1 MVGLTVPSDD
11 PDLSHYS
18 GTASTSP
25 FVIAAKR
32 AGIKVVPSIINAVIL
47 TSAWSAGNS
56 QMLGG
61 TRVLYGLAMD
71 GRAPKI
77 FTRLNRFSIPYCA
90 VILYGLSMCLGFMT
104 LSSGAS
110 VAFDWLQDLVSI
122 STLVNWLTICVTYLR
137 FYYGCKKQG
146 INRKDLPW
154 AAPLQPYITWVSAI
168 IFTLLL
174 ITGGYATFIHGHWS
188 NETFVSSYINIP
200 LFAILYFGYKF
211 IKKTKIVA
219 LEEIPIQG
227 FIDIANANPEPEPKP
242 KTGLRKLNILWS

>member
-1 MVGLTVPSDD
+1 
-11 PDLSHYS
+11 
-18 GTASTSP
+18 
-25 FVIAAKR
+25 
-32 AGIKVVPSIINAVIL
+32 
-47 TSAWSAGNS
+47 
-56 QMLGG
+56 MLGA

-77 FTRLNRFSIPYCA
+77 FTRLNRFAIPYFA
-90 VILYGLSMCLGFMT
+90 VAFFSVFMCLGFMT
-104 LSSGAS
+104 LSEGAS

-146 INRKDLPW
+146 IPRSSLPW
-154 AAPLQPYITWVSAI
+154 AAPLQPYITWVSGT
-168 IFTLLL
+168 IFALLL

-211 IKKTKIVA
+211 IKKTKIIA
-219 LEEIPIQG
+219 LEDIPIQVSNTPSPFQSACHFASPSLLEQTWG
-227 FIDIANANPEPEPKP
+227 P
-242 KTGLRKLNILWS
+242 

>member
-1 MVGLTVPSDD
+1 
-11 PDLSHYS
+11 
-18 GTASTSP
+18 
-25 FVIAAKR
+25 
-32 AGIKVVPSIINAVIL
+32 
-47 TSAWSAGNS
+47 
-56 QMLGG
+56 MLGA

-77 FTRLNRFSIPYCA
+77 FTRLNRFAIPYFA
-90 VILYGLSMCLGFMT
+90 VALFSVSMCLGFMT

-146 INRKDLPW
+146 IPRSALPW
-154 AAPLQPYITWVSAI
+154 AAPLQPYITWVSAT
-168 IFTLLL
+168 IFALLL
-174 ITGGYATFIHGHWS
+174 LTGGYATFIHGHWS

-211 IKKTKIVA
+211 IKKTKIIA
-219 LEEIPIQG
+219 LEDIPIQVSQSPS
-227 FIDIANANPEPEPKP
+227 FPP
-242 KTGLRKLNILWS
+242 